1 MNDSAENP
9 NRKRS
14 FYLANIIFLC
24 SLTILSLVFAMIVYF
39 RLRTKGTDGVRR
51 FYSESQIEQIRE
63 NASEE
68 TRKEVLLKVQ
78 SSLASGE
85 STMQMLR
92 DLFED
97 RIVVVS
103 GGRYYFFPLL
113 EKVEKNDFEPEN
125 LHNKNGIVEYSG
137 ENSSVQL
144 RQGILLSDNNG
155 RIDWERLAD
164 SGIDE
169 CTVSVG
175 RIEENRFV
183 RDGQLD
189 RNCSMA
195 VQKGIRVGL
204 SIEVKDPA
212 DEDILLQ
219 AADTAKEVMDQYGV
233 RRTPEQKPLSAIRTD
248 SRDQT
253 SAESVEEKESSSEG
267 EETVPEGAIDP
278 GILLRILSE
287 EESSEEETGG
297 DKWTTAVRQLC
308 RIIEAQEE
316 IPVIGADL
324 RTFAAQLDL
333 AALADYDRWLIDH
346 EETAYCPYSFSAWEY
361 STEGFKEGVPGKS
374 ILYVRV
380 KE

>member
-125 LHNKNGIVEYSG
+125 LHNNSG
-137 ENSSVQL
+137 Q
-144 RQGILLSDNNG
+144 
-155 RIDWERLAD
+155 
-164 SGIDE
+164 
-169 CTVSVG
+169 
-175 RIEENRFV
+175 
-183 RDGQLD
+183 RD
-189 RNCSMA
+189 R
-195 VQKGIRVGL
+195 
-204 SIEVKDPA
+204 
-212 DEDILLQ
+212 
-219 AADTAKEVMDQYGV
+219 
-233 RRTPEQKPLSAIRTD
+233 
-248 SRDQT
+248 
-253 SAESVEEKESSSEG
+253 
-267 EETVPEGAIDP
+267 
-278 GILLRILSE
+278 
-287 EESSEEETGG
+287 
-297 DKWTTAVRQLC
+297 
-308 RIIEAQEE
+308 
-316 IPVIGADL
+316 
-324 RTFAAQLDL
+324 
-333 AALADYDRWLIDH
+333 
-346 EETAYCPYSFSAWEY
+346 
-361 STEGFKEGVPGKS
+361 
-374 ILYVRV
+374 
-380 KE
+380 